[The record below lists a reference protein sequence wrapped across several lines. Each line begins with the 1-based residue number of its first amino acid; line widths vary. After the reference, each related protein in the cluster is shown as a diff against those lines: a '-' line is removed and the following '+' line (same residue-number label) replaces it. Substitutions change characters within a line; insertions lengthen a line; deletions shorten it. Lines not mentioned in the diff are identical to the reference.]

1 MSRPTLV
8 NEDMNNPISRSPHL
22 VTLITPKELIALASI
37 NFMFLIF
44 QTPSLGTMCDSPKSS
59 LGAGNTRPIQIY
71 FYNKLND

>member
-1 MSRPTLV
+1 
-8 NEDMNNPISRSPHL
+8 